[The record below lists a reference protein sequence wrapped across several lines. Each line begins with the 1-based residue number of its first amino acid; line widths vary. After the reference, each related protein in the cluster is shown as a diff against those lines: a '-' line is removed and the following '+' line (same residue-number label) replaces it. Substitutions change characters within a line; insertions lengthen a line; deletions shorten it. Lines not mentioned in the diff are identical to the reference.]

1 MQHGG
6 RDVVGS
12 AARAVPFDRSAVSDK
27 AAIDSNSSVSVA
39 EPTMPEAVSPQVPR
53 PAVSGNSLATFHCPE
68 WTRSMGTCCPEG
80 VVRHECPALLE
91 RRLERAE
98 RELECAKFID
108 NWSRCQQETARWSRI
123 VADLKR
129 QIAERDAEV
138 SHA

>member
-1 MQHGG
+1 MMQGG

-12 AARAVPFDRSAVSDK
+12 AARAVPFDSSAVSDK
-27 AAIDSNSSVSVA
+27 AANNSTVVV
-39 EPTMPEAVSPQVPR
+39 ER
-53 PAVSGNSLATFHCPE
+53 SLE
-68 WTRSMGTCCPEG
+68 E
-80 VVRHECPALLE
+80 
-91 RRLERAE
+91 RLERAE
-98 RELECAKFID
+98 AELACCPYID

>member
-1 MQHGG
+1 MRGG

-27 AAIDSNSSVSVA
+27 AVTNSNSSVSVA
-39 EPTMPEAVSPQVPR
+39 EPTMPEAASPQAHR
-53 PAVSGNSLATFHCPE
+53 PAVSGAYSPWSVDKPHLEPVVVQRSLE
-68 WTRSMGTCCPEG
+68 E
-80 VVRHECPALLE
+80 
-91 RRLERAE
+91 RLERAE
-98 RELECAKFID
+98 RELVCARMID
-108 NWSRCQQETARWSRI
+108 NWHRCQQETARYSRI